1 MLWNEK
7 KEKARNIFKNKVRW
21 KHKLSRFS
29 ASIQR
34 GHHRSY
40 LYYFLLGA
48 ALKIPEKATNPFII
62 DGFLDETQV
71 QRGLQGCVSLL
82 SLSHGERGRVIRFS
96 STAASWGLL
105 GWSSLWRQ
113 LGRVSLWKPVPDL
126 EIAGEEHW
134 AMFGSV
140 AVERNLAGKSC
151 AVCNGLCI

>member
-1 MLWNEK
+1 MKK
-7 KEKARNIFKNKVRW
+7 KERPEISSKIRW
-21 KHKLSRFS
+21 GEKHKLSRFS

-34 GHHRSY
+34 RHHRSY
-40 LYYFLLGA
+40 PYHFLLGA
-48 ALKIPEKATNPFII
+48 ALKIPEKATNPFIM

-71 QRGLQGCVSLL
+71 QKGLQECVSLL
-82 SLSHGERGRVIRFS
+82 SLSHRESDSVS

-134 AMFGSV
+134 AILGSV
-140 AVERNLAGKSC
+140 AVERNLTGKSC
-151 AVCNGLCI
+151 AVWNGLCI